1 VSDETIPDIFT
12 VAGDPLKP
20 GKLFN
25 SSWEYF
31 NSMVAVLLGLMT
43 DDVKRKAYK
52 VVMDAVAKLMGFKSA
67 LHAILFTLV
76 DYMNKFFN
84 FGIAQETLAKLYD
97 YLSVVLDKVNWSVD
111 WMLTGSVVVG
121 GENMNFLLS
130 KVVRTFVNVALQG
143 AEAFSNNFSMD
154 TAISWG
160 IQAAEQIANGILEN
174 KDALLSEISS
184 MATYAT
190 QMSFD
195 QVVAVGAPAA
205 LGIHFAYW
213 AYTDPESFYNGVKN
227 TMNTIL
233 APYDYFMYVL
243 NYYPDV
249 KYKQIGD
256 DAFKG
261 TYESP
266 GLTWTKEY
274 QLSGVDGI
282 ELPPIQKDQQ
292 AALDALDKRY
302 PERSGVFTVDEI
314 DDVVRQI
321 KSSDPVRMMPNV
333 QTMTQ
338 VDPSTLLG
346 YGIDGKK
353 NGYISK
359 KSVPQRTDE
368 FRKFG
373 NKLINIGYL
382 DRNTVS
388 LRSKGGWK
396 LKNTPNKIIGGA
408 VAGVLKAMV
417 DNKPPSAEDVLKLTD
432 DEKDYLNKLTASANV
447 DGFNV
452 PTQKK
457 TEEEKLK
464 HEFEKT
470 RGIIAAGNDNPDL
483 IKSFKRMLV
492 QLIHNKQIP
501 KAQASDV
508 LMELHLLGH

>member
-1 VSDETIPDIFT
+1 MINPIPGRISFLLT
-12 VAGDPLKP
+12 LFFRVAAIL
-20 GKLFN
+20 
-25 SSWEYF
+25 Y
-31 NSMVAVLLGLMT
+31 
-43 DDVKRKAYK
+43 
-52 VVMDAVAKLMGFKSA
+52 AVAKEYPEQFAYYYKQAMDEFARKLGFSSGAHFATAAATETAFKIYESKTNTTIPAETKIAVHGYAQRVADFGEPAADLYMQMGATLGYPATNQFVFTVIKTSYKTA
-67 LHAILFTLV
+67 ELGGKYVTQNGYLVESWYEYGKVAAVQYVQQLTPLILEAGQQFEAIAIHV
-76 DYMNKFFN
+76 
-84 FGIAQETLAKLYD
+84 AQNPEYF
-97 YLSVVLDKVNWSVD
+97 
-111 WMLTGSVVVG
+111 VVG
-121 GENMNFLLS
+121 GFTTLVALKIYENPQVLWNDLRKLQQANPTLFKIFMGEFNIINGVTREEKDMIDNVDPEKKITISRFENSAESVTDPINLS
-130 KVVRTFVNVALQG
+130 RGSKLERLIEAIETRDLNEQIRIIKEEKQPTGNIEIMPTQNIVNVPTS
-143 AEAFSNNFSMD
+143 SNQLGQ
-154 TAISWG
+154 T
-160 IQAAEQIANGILEN
+160 
-174 KDALLSEISS
+174 
-184 MATYAT
+184 TR
-190 QMSFD
+190 
-195 QVVAVGAPAA
+195 QVG
-205 LGIHFAYW
+205 F
-213 AYTDPESFYNGVKN
+213 
-227 TMNTIL
+227 
-233 APYDYFMYVL
+233 
-243 NYYPDV
+243 
-249 KYKQIGD
+249 
-256 DAFKG
+256 
-261 TYESP
+261 
-266 GLTWTKEY
+266 
-274 QLSGVDGI
+274 
-282 ELPPIQKDQQ
+282 
-292 AALDALDKRY
+292 
-302 PERSGVFTVDEI
+302 
-314 DDVVRQI
+314 
-321 KSSDPVRMMPNV
+321 
-333 QTMTQ
+333 
-338 VDPSTLLG
+338 
-346 YGIDGKK
+346 GIDGKK
-353 NGYISK
+353 KGFISE